1 MSQDDELSE
10 QQFGMETRKLEIR
23 YRRGIYLI
31 DITPAEGSKSL
42 VAVILLKQLS
52 LRQRGTTEILERPYI
67 HLLSLRQDLL
77 RTHRQTSAV
86 LIVLEDITG
95 VGILQ
100 QNTDSTLTSRHI
112 PYVARFLSVRME
124 RPFGYLAASAFS
136 FRYSFSI
143 FAKSESAFGSQ
154 EPDIPLLFPLPSSL
168 FPLHFQRAC
177 RRISS
182 IPPCP
187 VAKTPYSRQPR

>member
-31 DITPAEGSKSL
+31 DITPVEGSKSL
-42 VAVILLKQLS
+42 VTVILLKQLS
-52 LRQRGTTEILERPYI
+52 LRQRGTTEILECPYI

-77 RTHRQTSAV
+77 RTHRQASAV

-112 PYVARFLSVRME
+112 PYISRLSVGQDREALRIPGCLSFQLQIFLFYLRKE
-124 RPFGYLAASAFS
+124 RICLWFART
-136 FRYSFSI
+136 RYSVTFSLDI
-143 FAKSESAFGSQ
+143 SRAIESSEF
-154 EPDIPLLFPLPSSL
+154 
-168 FPLHFQRAC
+168 R
-177 RRISS
+177 
-182 IPPCP
+182 
-187 VAKTPYSRQPR
+187 

>member
-42 VAVILLKQLS
+42 VAVIFLKQLS

-100 QNTDSTLTSRHI
+100 QNTDSALTSRHI
-112 PYVARFLSVRME
+112 PYISR
-124 RPFGYLAASAFS
+124 FS
-136 FRYSFSI
+136 FGQDGEALRIPGSLSFQLQI
-143 FAKSESAFGSQ
+143 FLFYLRKERICLWFARCSKSGLRC
-154 EPDIPLLFPLPSSL
+154 IPVFLKSMP
-168 FPLHFQRAC
+168 
-177 RRISS
+177 
-182 IPPCP
+182 
-187 VAKTPYSRQPR
+187 

>member
-1 MSQDDELSE
+1 MMNSLSSSS
-10 QQFGMETRKLEIR
+10 GCETRKLEIR

-31 DITPAEGSKSL
+31 DITPVEGSKSL
-42 VAVILLKQLS
+42 VAVIFLKQLS
-52 LRQRGTTEILERPYI
+52 PSTRGTTEILERPYI
-67 HLLSLRQDLL
+67 HLFSLRQDLL

-86 LIVLEDITG
+86 FIVLEDITG

-112 PYVARFLSVRME
+112 PYISRLSFGQDE
-124 RPFGYLAASAFS
+124 RPFGYPAASAFS

-154 EPDIPLLFPLPSSL
+154 DAARAVFGAFPSFLKSMP
-168 FPLHFQRAC
+168 
-177 RRISS
+177 
-182 IPPCP
+182 
-187 VAKTPYSRQPR
+187 